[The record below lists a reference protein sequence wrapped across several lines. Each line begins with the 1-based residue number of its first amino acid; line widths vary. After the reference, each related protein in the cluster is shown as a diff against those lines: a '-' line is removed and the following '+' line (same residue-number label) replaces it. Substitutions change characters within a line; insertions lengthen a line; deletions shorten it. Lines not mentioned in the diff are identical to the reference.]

1 MVIFLGGFGEEFR
14 NSPGHT
20 LVMQHSNG
28 PKILATGWTIYGQ
41 PGIPLYIYILPC
53 DWVILNSQIKMIRQ
67 NI

>member
-41 PGIPLYIYILPC
+41 PGIPLYIYIA
-53 DWVILNSQIKMIRQ
+53 V
-67 NI
+67 